1 MGLTVCVPTP
11 HTSHVTTITMTMRT
25 QTKLSAAFTL
35 IELLIVVTIIAVLAS
50 IALPAFIGVK
60 ERGDQTKDLSN
71 AKQVAL
77 GLRQFAIDNNGQ
89 YPSKHPAVD
98 YSDAAAT
105 ALATGDFS
113 NDAFWWLFPEGGQQG
128 YLQSEQIFAVAG
140 SAYTKGN
147 PDNRLDATNAAARAE
162 TLKAGENNYAY
173 VSGLTDTS
181 NPTFPILA
189 DGFTT
194 TIGTY
199 DSNKSNVG
207 GVWAAKK
214 AVIAFCDG
222 SGQIV
227 KVDPTTKQVQR
238 IPTAG
243 GAKVN
248 MFATDTDW
256 IQTGGSNPVLNPQ
269 PPPP

>member
-1 MGLTVCVPTP
+1 MK
-11 HTSHVTTITMTMRT
+11 
-25 QTKLSAAFTL
+25 TKNIKAFTL

-50 IALPAFIGVK
+50 IALPAFNGVK

-71 AKQVAL
+71 AKQIAL

-89 YPSKHPAVD
+89 YPSKKPAVD
-98 YSDAAAT
+98 YADAT
-105 ALATGDFS
+105 ATPLATGDFS
-113 NDAFWWLFPEGGQQG
+113 NDAFWWLFPEGGQTG

-140 SAYTKGN
+140 AAYTKGN
-147 PDNRLDATNAAARAE
+147 PDNKLDPTNAASR
-162 TLKAGENNYAY
+162 TDSLKAGECAYAY

-189 DGFTT
+189 DGFTA

-199 DSNKSNVG
+199 DINKSNVG

-214 AVIAFCDG
+214 AIIVFCDA

-227 KVDPTTKQVQR
+227 KVDPTDKKVKRTNS
-238 IPTAG
+238 A
-243 GAKVN
+243 GAKVD
-248 MFATDTDW
+248 MFVAAADWFDATN
-256 IQTGGSNPVLNPQ
+256 NPVLNPQ
-269 PPPP
+269 PPP